1 MARLGVMSSEFGIRS
16 SDLGFNSA
24 FRNPQSAILMEI
36 FQRLYKAY
44 GPRHWWP
51 GETSFEVMVGAIL
64 TQNTSWRNVEKAIQ
78 KLKGKVVLNPEGIN
92 RLKRSELA
100 RLIKP
105 SGYYRIKTDRLKS
118 FIDFLFEEYNG
129 NIKKMGREG
138 LGELR
143 EKLLR
148 VKGIGP
154 ETADSILLY
163 GLKKPIFVIDAYTRR
178 ILSRHGVISE
188 KASYKEVQKIF
199 MDYLPLDEKLFN
211 EYHALLVHL
220 GKTVCKKIP
229 RCGLCPLEGF
239 KGSSEMIRN

>member
-1 MARLGVMSSEFGIRS
+1 MKK
-16 SDLGFNSA
+16 
-24 FRNPQSAILMEI
+24 ILMRI
-36 FQRLYKAY
+36 YQTLYQAY

-78 KLKGKVVLNPEGIN
+78 KLKGKGVLNPEGIHH
-92 RLKRSELA
+92 LKRSELA
-100 RLIKP
+100 RLIKS

-118 FIDFLFEEYNG
+118 FIDFLFEEYDG
-129 NIKKMGREG
+129 NIKKMGRER

-143 EKLLR
+143 EKLLG

-163 GLKKPIFVIDAYTRR
+163 GLKKPIFVVDAYTRR
-178 ILSRHGVISE
+178 ILSRHGIISE
-188 KASYKEVQKIF
+188 KASYEEVQKVF
-199 MDYLPLDEKLFN
+199 MDYLPRDEKLFN
-211 EYHALLVHL
+211 EYHAFFVYL

-229 RCGLCPLEGF
+229 RCDRCPIQGIEHGAEG
-239 KGSSEMIRN
+239 KA

>member
-1 MARLGVMSSEFGIRS
+1 MK
-16 SDLGFNSA
+16 D
-24 FRNPQSAILMEI
+24 ILI
-36 FQRLYKAY
+36 KIYRTLYQTY

-78 KLKGKVVLNPEGIN
+78 KLKGKGVLNPEGIHH
-92 RLKRSELA
+92 LKRSELA
-100 RLIKP
+100 RLIKS

-118 FIDFLFEEYNG
+118 FIDFLFEEYDG
-129 NIKKMGREG
+129 NIKKMGRER

-143 EKLLR
+143 EKLLG

-163 GLKKPIFVIDAYTRR
+163 GLKKPIFVVDAYTRR
-178 ILSRHGVISE
+178 ILSRHGIISE
-188 KASYKEVQKIF
+188 KASYEEVQKLF
-199 MDYLPLDEKLFN
+199 MDYLPRDEKLFN
-211 EYHALLVHL
+211 EYHALFVYL

-229 RCGLCPLEGF
+229 RCEICPLRGVRWEEHF
-239 KGSSEMIRN
+239 V

>member
-1 MARLGVMSSEFGIRS
+1 MK
-16 SDLGFNSA
+16 D
-24 FRNPQSAILMEI
+24 ILI
-36 FQRLYKAY
+36 KIYRTLYQTY

-78 KLKGKVVLNPEGIN
+78 KLKGKGVLNPEGIHH
-92 RLKRSELA
+92 LKRSELA
-100 RLIKP
+100 RLIKS

-118 FIDFLFEEYNG
+118 FIDFLFEEYGG
-129 NIKKMGREG
+129 NIKKMGRER

-143 EKLLR
+143 EKLLG

-163 GLKKPIFVIDAYTRR
+163 GLKKPIFVVDAYTRR
-178 ILSRHGVISE
+178 ILSRHGIISE
-188 KASYKEVQKIF
+188 KASYEEIQKLF
-199 MDYLPLDEKLFN
+199 MDYLPRDEKLFN
-211 EYHALLVHL
+211 EYHALFVYL

-229 RCGLCPLEGF
+229 RCEICPLRSVRWEEHF
-239 KGSSEMIRN
+239 V